1 MLLALGIEAVFACE
15 PGDVSLLHVLFY
27 AHSAGSFQMAIDT
40 GGGAQQDR
48 FVGGSQLLCDKMA
61 AALGSRASCDSTRR
75 CAVSTSSATG
85 PWWSPTTGRGSAGA

>member
-1 MLLALGIEAVFACE
+1 MFACE

-48 FVGGSQLLCDKMA
+48 FVGGSQVLCDKMA
-61 AALGSRASCDSTRR
+61 EALGPDVVTTRR
-75 CAVSTSSATG
+75 
-85 PWWSPTTGRGSAGA
+85 AGTPHRRRRRPGHGGVRQRDVDVPGA